1 MRFFYGRGRS
11 KGGRKNSTAKNAG
24 LDVLGRPHDIVRP
37 RLEFGGHWA
46 VEWRRPNI
54 DPQVAAGLA
63 RRLEISPLLATL
75 LLNRGL
81 SGPEAALAFL
91 NPSLADLPSPFLLP
105 DLDRAADR
113 LVQALKREEIITVYG
128 DYDADG
134 LTAAAL
140 LTDFLQLLGAK
151 VNTYIPDRV
160 REGYGLNTAA
170 MEKLA
175 GEGTRVLVT
184 VDCGISD
191 FEAVARAR
199 ALGLDVI
206 LTDHHQPQDRLPPA
220 LAVVNPKRN
229 DSRFPQRSL
238 AGVGV
243 AFFLAGGL
251 RQVMRE
257 QGFFSSE
264 RQPELAPFLALAAIG
279 AVADVVPLTKINRI
293 LVSMGLKYLAD
304 PDRPGLAALKEVSA
318 LPPGQPPTARE
329 VAFRLAPRLNAAGRL
344 GSARPGLELL
354 LTRDADQAKRQA
366 QWLEE
371 TNRERRRLQEEM
383 FQQALAL
390 LEDQPQG
397 LGRTI
402 VLCREGWPRGLLGL
416 TASKLTEKFYRP
428 TILLS
433 IEDGLVHG
441 SARSIAGFNLHSAL
455 NRCRDLLIRFG
466 GHEQAAGLTLAP
478 DEVSA
483 LSKAFEEIALFE
495 LSEADLSPILPIE
508 AEVALSEL
516 NGRLAADL
524 TQLAPFGQGNPEP
537 VFVLTGVKILSC
549 GLVGPK
555 HLKLT
560 LSDGG
565 RTLEAVGFNLGHLL
579 PELGPTVSVALGPH
593 ASLYQGRPVLGW
605 KILDVKKGRAW

>member
-1 MRFFYGRGRS
+1 
-11 KGGRKNSTAKNAG
+11 
-24 LDVLGRPHDIVRP
+24 
-37 RLEFGGHWA
+37 

-54 DPQVAAGLA
+54 DPQVAADLA
-63 RRLEISPLLATL
+63 RRLEISPLLAAL
-75 LLNRGL
+75 LINRGL
-81 SGPEAALAFL
+81 SDPEAALAFL

-105 DLDRAADR
+105 DLDRAVNR
-113 LVQALKREEIITVYG
+113 LVQALRREEIITVYG

-134 LTAAAL
+134 LTASAL
-140 LTDFLQLLGAK
+140 LTDFLQLLGAR

-160 REGYGLNTAA
+160 REGYGLNAAA

-184 VDCGISD
+184 VDCGVSD
-191 FEAVARAR
+191 FQAVARAR
-199 ALGLDVI
+199 DLGLDVI
-206 LTDHHQPQDRLPPA
+206 LTDHHQPQDCLPPA

-229 DSRFPQRSL
+229 DSRFPQRGL

-251 RQVMRE
+251 RQTLRE
-257 QGFFSSE
+257 QGFFPT

-279 AVADVVPLTKINRI
+279 TVADVVPLTKTNRI
-293 LVSMGLKYLAD
+293 LVSIGLKYLSD
-304 PDRPGLAALKEVSA
+304 PERPGLAALKEVSL
-318 LPPGQPPTARE
+318 LPPGRPPTARE

-354 LTRDADQAKRQA
+354 LTRDADQAQRQA
-366 QWLEE
+366 RFLEE

-383 FQQALAL
+383 FQQALTL

-416 TASKLTEKFYRP
+416 TASRLAERLYRP

-433 IEDGLVHG
+433 LEDGLVHG
-441 SARSIAGFNLHSAL
+441 SARSIPGFNLHSAL

-478 DEVSA
+478 DEVPE
-483 LSKAFEEIALFE
+483 LIKTFEEIALGE

-516 NGRLAADL
+516 NGPLAVDL
-524 TQLAPFGQGNPEP
+524 TQLAPFGEGNPEP
-537 VFVLTGVKILSC
+537 VFALTGVKVLSC
-549 GLVGPK
+549 GLVGQK

-560 LSDGG
+560 ISDGG
-565 RTLEAVGFNLGHLL
+565 RTLETVGFNLGHLL
-579 PELGPTVSVALGPH
+579 PELGPTVSMALGPH
-593 ASLYQGRPVLGW
+593 VSLYQGRPVLGW